1 MDDLLDNDKNN
12 VQQSIYVNLAEN
24 KESFTAYEGSS
35 IWKVIYDENCQVT
48 TTQLANQ
55 GECSEQTLLYQL
67 VSGLH
72 ASINTHI
79 ADGFEDTSGQ
89 QTHNLTYFY

>member
-1 MDDLLDNDKNN
+1 MLDNDKNN

-35 IWKVIYDENCQVT
+35 IWKVIYDENCQAT
-48 TTQLANQ
+48 TTQLTNQ

-67 VSGLH
+67 ISGLH